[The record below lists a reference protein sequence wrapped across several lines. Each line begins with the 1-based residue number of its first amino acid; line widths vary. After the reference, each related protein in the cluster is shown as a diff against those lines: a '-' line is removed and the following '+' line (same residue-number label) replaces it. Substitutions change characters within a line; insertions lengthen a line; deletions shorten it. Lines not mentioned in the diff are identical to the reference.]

1 MVKEKQKK
9 FDVPFIIRKSRKSYI
24 IEYSCG
30 TFLIILLLLS
40 YLTSMDLK
48 QEIQSFVL
56 GLGLFAL
63 ASAEIS
69 RILTS
74 YKIGNDK
81 IEVVHGLIKKEK
93 KNIYYHPLGFVPD
106 INIKQGRLQRVLRY
120 GTIYV
125 AAGSGGNSFEIKDID
140 EPHEIMEVIE
150 KQIEL
155 SKHPE
160 RKKE

>member
-9 FDVPFIIRKSRKSYI
+9 FDIPFIIRKSRKSYV

-30 TFLIILLLLS
+30 TFLLILLLLS
-40 YLTSMDLK
+40 YLTSMNLK
-48 QEIQSFVL
+48 QEIQSFIL

-74 YKIGNDK
+74 YKIGHDK
-81 IEVVHGLIKKEK
+81 IEVVHGLIKQDK
-93 KNIYYHPLGFVPD
+93 KNVYYHPLGFVPD
-106 INIKQGRLQRVLRY
+106 INIKQGRLQRVLGY

-125 AAGSGGNSFEIKDID
+125 AAGSGGNSFEIKDVD
-140 EPHEIMEVIE
+140 DPHKIIEVIE
-150 KQIEL
+150 KQIEIN
-155 SKHPE
+155 KHPE
-160 RKKE
+160 GKKE